1 MYGRIR
7 KRNSI
12 LRVCENRVCGPCE
25 GLHSQTHY
33 TPCLPPLFVFFD
45 LKMQGAQARPHASK
59 NDAFETP
66 HRSVHTP
73 SANTGVQMVGLWYA
87 VPTLV
92 IIGKGFP
99 LSPHGE
105 AECQVS
111 MHTHNT
117 NRKKPFFIRGGGCQC
132 VLHCNVFLLCFYG
145 LWIFWA
151 GRNARQK
158 FMKSHE

>member
-12 LRVCENRVCGPCE
+12 LRVCEIHVCEPCE
-25 GLHSQTHY
+25 GLHLTKHIILLSLLTS
-33 TPCLPPLFVFFD
+33 CLFFD

-111 MHTHNT
+111 MHTHTHQQEKNILHSWWWMSMCLALQCFLGLFMVFG
-117 NRKKPFFIRGGGCQC
+117 FFGQGETPDK
-132 VLHCNVFLLCFYG
+132 N
-145 LWIFWA
+145 
-151 GRNARQK
+151 
-158 FMKSHE
+158 S